1 MSGRGPDDEVA
12 LAARTWYNVALQHPN
27 TPDRYGPM
35 YAEPTPGWN
44 VFKQIFTEHWDGFKG
59 VRPRYNTPYYDD
71 LVDKMLGCGNPDT
84 MGYIEYRCLHCGQ
97 GKHRVAMSCKSS
109 LCLRCAKVYVDN
121 WVAQVGKMLHDGVI
135 YRHIVLT
142 VPDILRTPFY
152 QNAEA
157 LLSPFMQCGVKCL
170 DDFLSTVSGKA
181 LKGGYI
187 VVVQTH
193 GRNGQYNPHLH
204 IIATSGG
211 WDEQVQKW
219 MHLGYLPYPMLHKK
233 WQWYA
238 LEMCR
243 EALKTDAMARL
254 VKACYDRYRE
264 GFVTNVQKGDVP
276 SRYQSLATYLAKYV
290 VSPPISVRRID
301 RYDGHSVTYHYRSH
315 KTERVE
321 RETVDVYTFIGRMV
335 QHVFP
340 KGFQRVRYYGVQA
353 TKTFAKIKRMI
364 HDALAKIQGIVKGAI
379 KIIAAKTY
387 RERYQQSTG
396 RDPLL
401 CPHCHHEM
409 GLWKIWHP
417 AYGVLHDELG
427 AIRRGKY
434 ASKEK
439 RAAPEGAHGR
449 ALWSA
454 SHRVS

>member
-1 MSGRGPDDEVA
+1 MA
-12 LAARTWYNVALQHPN
+12 LAAWTWYNKALQHPN
-27 TPDRYGPM
+27 TPDRCGPM
-35 YAEPTPGWN
+35 SADVTPGWN
-44 VFKQIFTEHWDGFKG
+44 VFKQIFTEHWEGFKPF
-59 VRPRYNTPYYDD
+59 RPRYNTPYYDD
-71 LVDKMLGCGNPDT
+71 LVDKMLRCGNPDQI
-84 MGYIEYRCLHCGQ
+84 GYIAYRCLHCGQ

-109 LCLRCAKVYVDN
+109 LCLRCAKVYVDH

-142 VPDILRTPFY
+142 VPDVLRTPFY
-152 QNAEA
+152 QHAEA

-170 DDFLSTVSGKA
+170 DDFFRTVSGKA

-211 WDEQVQKW
+211 WDAQAHKW
-219 MHLGYLPYPMLHKK
+219 VHLGYLPYPMLHKK

-254 VKACYDRYRE
+254 VKACYDKYPN
-264 GFVTNVQKGDVP
+264 GFVANVQKGDVP

-290 VSPPISVRRID
+290 VSPPISLRRID
-301 RYDGHSVTYHYRSH
+301 GYDGQSVTYHYRSH

-321 RETVDVYTFIGRMV
+321 RARVDVYTFIGRMI

-340 KGFQRVRYYGVQA
+340 KGFQRIRYYGVQA
-353 TKTFAKIKRMI
+353 TKTFAKIKGLI
-364 HDALAKIQGIVKGAI
+364 QEALAKVRGIVKGAI
-379 KIIAAKTY
+379 KIIAAQSY
-387 RERYQQSTG
+387 RERYRQSSG
-396 RDPLL
+396 RDPLH

-409 GLWKIWHP
+409 DVWKVWHP
-417 AYGVLHDELG
+417 KYGVVYDELE
-427 AIRRGKY
+427 AMRRGRY
-434 ASKEK
+434 AST
-439 RAAPEGAHGR
+439 GR
-449 ALWSA
+449 ST
-454 SHRVS
+454 SG

>member
-97 GKHRVAMSCKSS
+97 GKHRVSMSCKSS
-109 LCLRCAKVYVDN
+109 LCLRCAKVYVDR

-254 VKACYDRYRE
+254 VKACYDKYPN
-264 GFVTNVQKGDVP
+264 GFVANVQKGDVP

-290 VSPPISVRRID
+290 VSPPISLRRID
-301 RYDGHSVTYHYRSH
+301 RYDGQSVTYHYRSH

-321 RETVDVYTFIGRMV
+321 RERVDVYTFIGRMI
-335 QHVFP
+335 QHTFA
-340 KGFQRVRYYGVQA
+340 KGFQRIRYYGVQA
-353 TKTFAKIKRMI
+353 TKTFAKIKGMI
-364 HDALAKIQGIVKGAI
+364 RQALAKVRGIVKGAI
-379 KIIAAKTY
+379 KIIAAKSY
-387 RERYQQSTG
+387 RERYRQSSG

-409 GLWKIWHP
+409 GVWKVWHP
-417 AYGVLHDELG
+417 KYGVVYDELE
-427 AIRRGKY
+427 AMRK
-434 ASKEK
+434 
-439 RAAPEGAHGR
+439 GR
-449 ALWSA
+449 YESAGRSA
-454 SHRVS
+454 SG

>member
-1 MSGRGPDDEVA
+1 VA
-12 LAARTWYNVALQHPN
+12 LAAQTWYNVALQHPN

-71 LVDKMLGCGNPDT
+71 LVDKMLGCGNPDK

-97 GKHRVAMSCKSS
+97 GKHRVSMSCKSS
-109 LCLRCAKVYVDN
+109 LCLRCAKVYVDH

-142 VPDILRTPFY
+142 VPDVLRTPFY
-152 QNAEA
+152 QHAEA
-157 LLSPFMQCGVKCL
+157 LLSPFMKCGVKCL

-211 WDEQVQKW
+211 WDEQAQKW

-254 VKACYDRYRE
+254 VKACYDKYPN
-264 GFVTNVQKGDVP
+264 GFVANVQKGDVP

-290 VSPPISVRRID
+290 VSPPISLRRID
-301 RYDGHSVTYHYRSH
+301 RYDGQSVTYHYRSH

-321 RETVDVYTFIGRMV
+321 RERVDVYTFIGRMI
-335 QHVFP
+335 QHTFA
-340 KGFQRVRYYGVQA
+340 KGFQRIRYYGVQA
-353 TKTFAKIKRMI
+353 TKTFAKIKGMI
-364 HDALAKIQGIVKGAI
+364 RQALAKVRGIVKGAI
-379 KIIAAKTY
+379 KIIAAKSY
-387 RERYQQSTG
+387 RERYRQSSG

-409 GLWKIWHP
+409 GVWKVWHP
-417 AYGVLHDELG
+417 KYGVVYDELE
-427 AIRRGKY
+427 AMRK
-434 ASKEK
+434 
-439 RAAPEGAHGR
+439 GR
-449 ALWSA
+449 YESAGRSA
-454 SHRVS
+454 SG